1 MNEPIVSLERMA
13 TDMPRVSDGTYAANL
28 SAGLM
33 HAMTCGIGDHGHAAE
48 QHAPHVTGPAIRPVG
63 EAFAMAFAGIHEYG
77 NGQPVRMPD
86 NYRKHALATIN

>member
-1 MNEPIVSLERMA
+1 MSEPIESMA
-13 TDMPRVSDGTYAANL
+13 REAARPHTADMTYAANM
-28 SAGLM
+28 SHALM
-33 HAMTCGIGDHGHAAE
+33 HAMTCGIGGHGPAAP
-48 QHAPHVTGPAIRPVG
+48 QHAPHVTGPAIRPIG